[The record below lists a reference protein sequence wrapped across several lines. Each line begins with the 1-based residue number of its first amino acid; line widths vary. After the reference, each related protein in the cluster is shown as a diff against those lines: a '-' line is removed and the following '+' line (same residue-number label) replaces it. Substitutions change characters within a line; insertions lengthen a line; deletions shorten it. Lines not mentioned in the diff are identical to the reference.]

1 MQKIPFSK
9 SILFLTIMLAGL
21 QLSAQTPRVD
31 ARLDTNSILI
41 GDQVD
46 FHIRLQIPETSTFV
60 WPTIGDT
67 LPEKL
72 EVVGASKIDTTRL
85 GDGYM
90 NVEQILTLTAFDSG
104 YYVVK
109 PLRFEYG
116 QNNSASVQTEPY
128 LLNVF
133 SVEVDTT
140 LAIKPIKGPMA
151 APMTFAEML
160 PWILGFLALIIAG
173 GLVFYFLINK
183 KQKEPISFAPP
194 KPKIPPHR
202 LALDEL
208 EKLRN
213 EKLWQHDKL
222 KDYYTRLTDILRVYI
237 EGRFKI
243 TAMEMTSWEIIH
255 AFAGA
260 RIEKENLTMLREILE
275 EADMVKFA
283 KYKPLPDIHERM
295 MTSAVAF
302 VRNTANEIQENLNKS
317 KPELADIKAETP
329 TA

>member
-9 SILFLTIMLAGL
+9 SMLLLAIMLVSL
-21 QLSAQTPRVD
+21 QLNAQTLRAD

-41 GDQVD
+41 GDQVK
-46 FHIRLQIPETSTFV
+46 FHIRLQVPETTPFV

-67 LPEKL
+67 LPEHL
-72 EVVGASKIDTTRL
+72 EVVSASKIDTTRL

-116 QNNSASVQTEPY
+116 EDRNSSMETEPY

-133 SVEVDTT
+133 TVEVDTT

-151 APMTFAEML
+151 APITFAEML
-160 PWILGFLALIIAG
+160 PWILGFLILIVVG
-173 GLVFYFLINK
+173 GLLFYYLKKK
-183 KQKEPISFAPP
+183 KQKEPIRFAPP

-208 EKLRN
+208 EKLKN

-260 RIEKENLTMLREILE
+260 RIEKENLIMLREILE

-295 MTSAVAF
+295 MSSAVVF
-302 VRNTANEIQENLNKS
+302 VKNTANGILENQNKTKAELAETKAEIQ
-317 KPELADIKAETP
+317 